1 MIFVHLFSVFLCFSM
16 YLQHCMHGFI
26 YFRYW
31 MTRYDSCF
39 CRYSQETLQG
49 TPCFLHMCFPFPSPS
64 TSGASVHFLI
74 WNPDLRIDVTKHLLT
89 NAYAA
94 EVKTRLL
101 DHPSDD
107 APEDEKYH
115 GMYWEWWN
123 RAHLIYMQ
131 YMHN

>member
-1 MIFVHLFSVFLCFSM
+1 MFSISHQRSHQFS
-16 YLQHCMHGFI
+16 I
-26 YFRYW
+26 
-31 MTRYDSCF
+31 T
-39 CRYSQETLQG
+39 
-49 TPCFLHMCFPFPSPS
+49 FP
-64 TSGASVHFLI
+64 SGASVHFLI

-115 GMYWEWWN
+115 GMHSEWWN
-123 RAHLIYMQ
+123 GTGHIYIFEASENRVVIALGSIVLMTKVICTCFSVSHGMTKHTHMYVYSIPDILPGQ
-131 YMHN
+131 A

>member
-1 MIFVHLFSVFLCFSM
+1 MLFT
-16 YLQHCMHGFI
+16 Y
-26 YFRYW
+26 
-31 MTRYDSCF
+31 
-39 CRYSQETLQG
+39 
-49 TPCFLHMCFPFPSPS
+49 MCCPSLS

-123 RAHLIYMQ
+123 RAHLYAYLNHRRTGLVIIAIYN
-131 YMHN
+131 YIAI